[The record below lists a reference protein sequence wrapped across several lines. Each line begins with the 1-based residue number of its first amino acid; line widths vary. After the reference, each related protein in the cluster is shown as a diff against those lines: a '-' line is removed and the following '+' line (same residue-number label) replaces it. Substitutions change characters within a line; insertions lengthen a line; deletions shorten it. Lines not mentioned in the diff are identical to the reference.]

1 MHGVTARDHCILL
14 TKFFFPNIS
23 FSVMS
28 SFIFWRNLLSLMSH
42 KQLGKAGRTKGG
54 DQRRSPFL
62 EILTLAGNL
71 PQLAADAARLCYL
84 QGNSRGRRRAV
95 FGEASPQRAQLP
107 QDRGERA

>member
-1 MHGVTARDHCILL
+1 MNHIIVRDHCIFL
-14 TKFFFPNIS
+14 TKLFFPNIS

-28 SFIFWRNLLSLMSH
+28 SFIFWRNLLNLMSH
-42 KQLGKAGRTKGG
+42 KQLGKVGRRKGR